1 MVGKLTWY
9 KATSSI
15 ICALMD
21 EGKYFN
27 KQTCL
32 KRAIDDKHGIPS
44 DFKSTNRMA
53 TGDLLEPVLIKEAAR
68 RLGITDIDADM
79 FTDIISIDKTRK
91 MVIIHLFDSTNN
103 NY

>member
-53 TGDLLEPVLIKEAAR
+53 TGSR
-68 RLGITDIDADM
+68 RLQED
-79 FTDIISIDKTRK
+79 
-91 MVIIHLFDSTNN
+91 
-103 NY
+103 